1 MKILRYAP
9 FLLIIVACSNSK
21 TKGQQSSITK
31 MNTQRID
38 TMLLS
43 QPGAVIVNPSS
54 RQIDNMKKGQSDAD
68 YDTVV
73 DDNVFYMSE
82 SEHYLDSL
90 KIYKI
95 NRESEGIMRFKTIQ
109 GKVYTLKLDTL
120 YFDIVLFN
128 GKDKPRHANIT
139 DMRDE
144 LKRYMKE

>member
-1 MKILRYAP
+1 
-9 FLLIIVACSNSK
+9 
-21 TKGQQSSITK
+21 